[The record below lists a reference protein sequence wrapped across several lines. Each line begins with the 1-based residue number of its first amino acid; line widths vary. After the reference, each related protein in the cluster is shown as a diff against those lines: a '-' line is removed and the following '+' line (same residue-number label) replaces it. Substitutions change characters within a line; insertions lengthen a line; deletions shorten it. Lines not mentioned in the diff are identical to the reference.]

1 MNISHFMG
9 AQLVQLQHTLSL
21 SLLDMAQATQAA
33 GATVML
39 EEFAKTQ
46 ASVQQAISA
55 PHPTLG
61 TVIDIRV

>member
-9 AQLVQLQHTLSL
+9 AQLAQLQQTISL
-21 SLLDMAQATQAA
+21 SMLDMAQATQAA

-39 EEFAKTQ
+39 EDFAKAQ
-46 ASVQQAISA
+46 AEIQQA

-61 TVIDIRV
+61 QHLDVRV